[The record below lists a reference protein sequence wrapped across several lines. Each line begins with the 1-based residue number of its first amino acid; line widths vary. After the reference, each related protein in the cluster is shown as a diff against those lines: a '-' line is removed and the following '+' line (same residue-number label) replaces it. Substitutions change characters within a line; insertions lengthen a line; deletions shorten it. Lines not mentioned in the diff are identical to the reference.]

1 MEALGPYLFWLLI
14 LRNMKPRLI
23 IPQWAW
29 LVWQR
34 VNTLKKERKMND
46 RVSHFSGAA
55 EFFKQPLILMC
66 CKTAKSSRHF
76 SMTDFFSRVV
86 KMRNGGKHFLESV
99 A

>member
-1 MEALGPYLFWLLI
+1 MNALGPIFMKLAAYTSR

-23 IPQWAW
+23 IHQRVW

-76 SMTDFFSRVV
+76 SMTDFFRE
-86 KMRNGGKHFLESV
+86 L
-99 A
+99 